1 MKSFKQFLSFLTEKK
16 DKGTVVA
23 AFGRFNP
30 PTIGHEKLL
39 DAMDKIASKEKADEV
54 RVYGS
59 HSQDPKKNPL
69 DFKNKMMF
77 LSLVAA
83 NSDAKIMTKSTVNN
97 PFEMVIELAKE
108 GFSNII
114 VIAGSDRIAEYQKAE
129 KYALENG
136 ATTYKVM
143 SAGERDPDA
152 DGAEGM
158 SASKMRKAAADG
170 DFESFK
176 LGSGHATD
184 IMSHNLYTA
193 VRKGMGIK

>member
-1 MKSFKQFLSFLTEKK
+1 MKSFKQFLSFLSEKK

-23 AFGRFNP
+23 SFGRFNP
-30 PTIGHEKLL
+30 PTIGHAKLL
-39 DAMDKIASKEKADEV
+39 DAMVKIGRKESADEI
-54 RVYGS
+54 RVFGS

-69 DFKNKMMF
+69 DFKTKMKF
-77 LSLVAA
+77 LGYISKVPAV
-83 NSDAKIMTKSTVNN
+83 KVMSTSNVNN

-136 ATTYKVM
+136 AASYKVM

-170 DFESFK
+170 DFDSFH
-176 LGSGHATD
+176 LGTGIDADSAQT
-184 IMSHNLYTA
+184 MYKA

>member
-1 MKSFKQFLSFLTEKK
+1 MNDFYK
-16 DKGTVVA
+16 
-23 AFGRFNP
+23 
-30 PTIGHEKLL
+30 IGQV
-39 DAMDKIASKEKADEV
+39 IEV
-54 RVYGS
+54 RGQKLRIRVFENKNSNILIYQGHVIKNVSVGS
-59 HSQDPKKNPL
+59 
-69 DFKNKMMF
+69 F
-77 LSLVAA
+77 V
-83 NSDAKIMTKSTVNN
+83 KITK
-97 PFEMVIELAKE
+97 